1 MCLMTTFRVA
11 ADRAPTGKLQTPL
24 EMRAGHK
31 WPWTKEVQ
39 LTVSDGSGCACSL
52 LADDADW
59 DAPAWSLRPEIRD
72 SLARTIEMFGESLG
86 TEFTFEAIWIGD
98 KVKERR
104 TVDLA
109 GLVELARRGV
119 LGTRTCYLVNRVA
132 A

>member
-1 MCLMTTFRVA
+1 MMTLRVA
-11 ADRAPTGKLQTPL
+11 ADRAPTRKLETPL
-24 EMRAGHK
+24 EVRAGHK
-31 WPWTKEVQ
+31 WPWTKEVP

-59 DAPAWSLRPEIRD
+59 DAVAWSLRPEIRD

-98 KVKERR
+98 KVRERQ

-109 GLVELARRGV
+109 ELVDLARRGA
-119 LGTRTCYLVNRVA
+119 LGTRTRYLVSRVA